1 VLDSTA
7 DGSPDGSD
15 QRPEGTR
22 TLVYLNYNSQPLP
35 ITPLKIIDVAPLHD
49 ALPQAP
55 APTRVQ
61 RAVATF
67 ANVVRLVP
75 GRTRI
80 PVGPENASAPTAA

>member
-1 VLDSTA
+1 MLDSTA
-7 DGSPDGSD
+7 GGSPDGPD
-15 QRPEGTR
+15 HRPEGTG